1 MSNISPIINGLES
14 ISKAL
19 STNPAGKPAAAEGEQ
34 GSFASLLGDS
44 VNRINETMKTAE
56 TTSNAFLR
64 DEPGANLVDTML
76 AVNKAQVEFRMA
88 VEVRNRLIKTYETIS
103 NMSI

>member
-1 MSNISPIINGLES
+1 MSNMSPIINGLES

-19 STNPAGKPAAAEGEQ
+19 NTNAVSKPANTDAPAQ
-34 GSFASLLGDS
+34 SFSSLIGDS
-44 VNRINETMKTAE
+44 VNRVNQTMKTAE